1 MYYLRLTCAVNLLRH
16 QIKILK
22 SGVADCID
30 DCHKFTNFYLLIC
43 AYLYGLFFINLP
55 QAGEFRFQTS
65 FPFRRLT
72 PSGVT
77 VRIISVSDCCFADED
92 VGSSTEMA
100 SSGEK

>member
-1 MYYLRLTCAVNLLRH
+1 M
-16 QIKILK
+16 LK

-43 AYLYGLFFINLP
+43 AYLYSLFFINLP
-55 QAGEFRFQTS
+55 QAGEFRFKDCDGTS
-65 FPFRRLT
+65 FPFRRIT